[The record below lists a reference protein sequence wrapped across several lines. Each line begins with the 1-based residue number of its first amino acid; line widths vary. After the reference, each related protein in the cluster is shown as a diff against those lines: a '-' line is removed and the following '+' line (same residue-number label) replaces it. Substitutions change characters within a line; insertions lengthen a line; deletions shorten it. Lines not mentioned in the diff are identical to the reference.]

1 MMSMTHWWNLFMWLS
16 NLNLFLLVI
25 SIAFLVAQIF
35 VKQKQTAHLIFAVF
49 CGSVAM
55 VALKTLTGEQIGA
68 YQYLIGMATCA
79 TCNAYWLLS
88 RSLFR
93 STGAISLPH
102 ILMAVAIAI
111 LIMAKQGDLFVSSAL
126 SITPDNLFAQ
136 NLLGDLTGLLS
147 SCIIVL
153 TMWEGFRGYQVANT
167 QQQAQRRFFII
178 TIVAAVASSTILS
191 NIFAGNPALYQ
202 WSISLI
208 TSVVLVN
215 TQLLLYW
222 RFKPVAEPQAMVV
235 ERHSQEQPEKPL
247 NQHSDEPV
255 SVAERQ
261 FAQVIQTLLLVEQR
275 FLQASLKVAD
285 IARELK
291 VPEYRISKTLRTQL
305 NAKNFNYF
313 INRLRIEHACG
324 LLTDPDKQHW
334 SILVVSLE
342 SGFASVGP
350 FTRAFKAITGSTP
363 NQYRQSHP
371 DKLAPNSV
379 RSAVL
384 TCN

>member
-1 MMSMTHWWNLFMWLS
+1 MWIS
-16 NLNLFLLVI
+16 NVNVFLLVI
-25 SIAFLVAQIF
+25 SSAFLIAQIF

-55 VALKTLTGEQIGA
+55 IALKKLTGEQIGA

-93 STGAISLPH
+93 STGAITRPH
-102 ILMAVAIAI
+102 ILMAVAIAV
-111 LIMAKQGDLFVSSAL
+111 LIMAKQGYLFVSSTL

-136 NLLGDLTGLLS
+136 NLLSDLTVLLS

-153 TMWEGFRGYQVANT
+153 TMWEGFRGYQAANT

-178 TIVAAVASSTILS
+178 TIVSAVAISTILS
-191 NIFAGNPALYQ
+191 NIFADNPALYQ
-202 WSISLI
+202 LSISLI
-208 TSVVLVN
+208 TLVVLVN

-222 RFKPVAEPQAMVV
+222 RFKPVTELQSMVV
-235 ERHSQEQPEKPL
+235 ERNLLEKSEKPL
-247 NQHSDEPV
+247 NQHSDQPV

-261 FAQVIQTLLLVEQR
+261 FAQVIQTILLDEQR
-275 FLQASLKVAD
+275 FLQTNLKVAD

-305 NAKNFNYF
+305 NAKNFNDF
-313 INRLRIEHACG
+313 INKLRIKHACR

-350 FTRAFKAITGSTP
+350 FTRAFKAITSATP
-363 NQYRQSHP
+363 NQYRQSHLH
-371 DKLAPNSV
+371 KLAPNNGKW
-379 RSAVL
+379 RTA
-384 TCN
+384 

>member
-1 MMSMTHWWNLFMWLS
+1 MWTS
-16 NLNLFLLVI
+16 NVNLFLLVI
-25 SIAFLVAQIF
+25 SSAFLIAQIF

-55 VALKTLTGEQIGA
+55 IALKKLTGEQIGA

-93 STGAISLPH
+93 STGAITLPH
-102 ILMAVAIAI
+102 VLMAMAIAM
-111 LIMAKQGDLFVSSAL
+111 LIMAKQGYLFVSSAL
-126 SITPDNLFAQ
+126 GITPDNLLAH

-153 TMWEGFRGYQVANT
+153 TMWEGFRGYRAAST

-178 TIVAAVASSTILS
+178 TIVSAVAISTILN
-191 NIFAGNPALYQ
+191 NIFADNPTLHQ
-202 WSISLI
+202 WSISLV
-208 TSVVLVN
+208 TLVVLIN

-222 RFKPVAEPQAMVV
+222 RFKPVVEPQAMVV
-235 ERHSQEQPEKPL
+235 KRHFQQQPEKPV
-247 NQHSDEPV
+247 NQHSDQPV
-255 SVAERQ
+255 SVAEKQ
-261 FAQVIQTLLLVEQR
+261 FAKVIQTLLLDEQR

-291 VPEYRISKTLRTQL
+291 VPEYRISKTLRSQL
-305 NAKNFNYF
+305 DAKNFNDF
-313 INRLRIEHACG
+313 INKLRIEHACG
-324 LLTDPDKQHW
+324 LLSDPGKQHW
-334 SILVVSLE
+334 TILVVSLE

-363 NQYRQSHP
+363 NQYRQSHLN
-371 DKLAPNSV
+371 KLAPNTSKW
-379 RSAVL
+379 RTA
-384 TCN
+384 

>member
-1 MMSMTHWWNLFMWLS
+1 MWPG
-16 NLNLFLLVI
+16 NVNLFLLVI
-25 SIAFLVAQIF
+25 SIAFLIAQIF

-55 VALKTLTGEQIGA
+55 VALKKLTGEQIGA

-102 ILMAVAIAI
+102 IVMAVAIAM
-111 LIMAKQGDLFVSSAL
+111 LIMAKQGYLFVSSAL
-126 SITPDNLFAQ
+126 GITPDNLVAQ

-153 TMWEGFRGYQVANT
+153 TMWEGFRGYQAANT
-167 QQQAQRRFFII
+167 QEQAQRRFFII
-178 TIVAAVASSTILS
+178 TIVSAVAISTLLNSIV
-191 NIFAGNPALYQ
+191 ADNPTLYQ
-202 WSISLI
+202 WSISLV
-208 TSVVLVN
+208 TLAVLVN

-222 RFKPVAEPQAMVV
+222 RFKPKAEIQNMVV
-235 ERHSQEQPEKPL
+235 ESKVQQKPEEPL
-247 NQHSDEPV
+247 HQISDEPV

-261 FAQVIQTLLLVEQR
+261 FAQLIQALLLDEQR
-275 FLQASLKVAD
+275 YLQANLKVAD

-305 NAKNFNYF
+305 NAKNFNDF
-313 INRLRIEHACG
+313 INKLRIEHACG
-324 LLTDPDKQHW
+324 LLTDSSKQHW

-350 FTRAFKAITGSTP
+350 FTRAFKTITGSTP
-363 NQYRQSHP
+363 NQYRQSHLST
-371 DKLAPNSV
+371 LAPNKGNL
-379 RSAVL
+379 RMA
-384 TCN
+384 

>member
-1 MMSMTHWWNLFMWLS
+1 MWLS
-16 NLNLFLLVI
+16 NVNLFLLVI
-25 SIAFLVAQIF
+25 SIAFLIAQIF

-55 VALKTLTGEQIGA
+55 VALKKLTGEQIGA

-93 STGAISLPH
+93 TTGVISLPH
-102 ILMAVAIAI
+102 IIMAVAIAM
-111 LIMAKQGDLFVSSAL
+111 LIMAKQGYLFVSSAL
-126 SITPDNLFAQ
+126 SITPGNLVAQ

-153 TMWEGFRGYQVANT
+153 TMWEGFRGYRAANT
-167 QQQAQRRFFII
+167 QEQAQRRFFIL
-178 TIVAAVASSTILS
+178 TIVSAVAISTILNS
-191 NIFAGNPALYQ
+191 IVADNPALHQ
-202 WSISLI
+202 GSISLV
-208 TSVVLVN
+208 TLVVLIN

-222 RFKPVAEPQAMVV
+222 RFTPETEPQAMVV
-235 ERHSQEQPEKPL
+235 ERKVQEKPL
-247 NQHSDEPV
+247 NQNSDEPV
-255 SVAERQ
+255 SVAEKQ
-261 FAQVIQTLLLVEQR
+261 FAQLIQALLLDEQR
-275 FLQASLKVAD
+275 YLQANLKVAD

-305 NAKNFNYF
+305 NAKNFNDF
-313 INRLRIEHACG
+313 INKLRIEHACG
-324 LLTDPDKQHW
+324 LLTDSSKQHW

-350 FTRAFKAITGSTP
+350 FTRAFKTITGSTP
-363 NQYRQSHP
+363 NQYRQSQLN
-371 DKLAPNSV
+371 KLTPNNSKW
-379 RSAVL
+379 RMA
-384 TCN
+384 

>member
-1 MMSMTHWWNLFMWLS
+1 MWL
-16 NLNLFLLVI
+16 NNVNLFLLVI
-25 SIAFLVAQIF
+25 SIAFLIAQIF

-55 VALKTLTGEQIGA
+55 VALKKLTGEQIGA

-93 STGAISLPH
+93 PGGAISLPH
-102 ILMAVAIAI
+102 IIMAVAIAI
-111 LIMAKQGDLFVSSAL
+111 LIMAKQGYLFVSSAL
-126 SITPDNLFAQ
+126 GISPDNLVAQ

-153 TMWEGFRGYQVANT
+153 TMWEGFRGYKTANT
-167 QQQAQRRFFII
+167 QEQALRRLFII
-178 TIVAAVASSTILS
+178 TIVSAVAISTMLNSIV
-191 NIFAGNPALYQ
+191 ADNPTLHQ
-202 WSISLI
+202 WLISLV
-208 TSVVLVN
+208 TLVVLIN

-222 RFKPVAEPQAMVV
+222 RFKPKTEPQAMVV
-235 ERHSQEQPEKPL
+235 ERKVQEKPL
-247 NQHSDEPV
+247 NQNSDEPV
-255 SVAERQ
+255 SVAEKQ
-261 FAQVIQTLLLVEQR
+261 FAQLIQALLLDEQR
-275 FLQASLKVAD
+275 YLQANLKVAD

-305 NAKNFNYF
+305 NAKNFNDF
-313 INRLRIEHACG
+313 INKLRIEHACG
-324 LLTDPDKQHW
+324 LLTDSSKQHW

-350 FTRAFKAITGSTP
+350 FTRAFKTITGSTP
-363 NQYRQSHP
+363 NQYRQSHLN
-371 DKLAPNSV
+371 KVTPNSSKW
-379 RSAVL
+379 RIA
-384 TCN
+384 

>member
-1 MMSMTHWWNLFMWLS
+1 MWHS

-25 SIAFLVAQIF
+25 SIAFLIAQIF

-55 VALKTLTGEQIGA
+55 VALKKLTGEQIGA

-93 STGAISLPH
+93 PTDAISLPH
-102 ILMAVAIAI
+102 IVMALAIAV
-111 LIMAKQGDLFVSSAL
+111 LIMAKQGYLFVSSTL
-126 SITPDNLFAQ
+126 GITPDNLFAQ
-136 NLLGDLTGLLS
+136 SLLGDLTGMLS

-153 TMWEGFRGYQVANT
+153 TMWEGFRGYQAAT
-167 QQQAQRRFFII
+167 RQQQAQRRFFII
-178 TIVAAVASSTILS
+178 TIISAVAISTIL
-191 NIFAGNPALYQ
+191 NNMFADNPTLHQ

-208 TSVVLVN
+208 TLVVLIN
-215 TQLLLYW
+215 TQLLLHW
-222 RFKPVAEPQAMVV
+222 RFKPEAEQQARALAGSIVQQKP
-235 ERHSQEQPEKPL
+235 ERPRSQI
-247 NQHSDEPV
+247 SDQAV
-255 SVAERQ
+255 SVAEKQ
-261 FAQVIQTLLLVEQR
+261 FAQQIQALLMDEQR

-291 VPEYRISKTLRTQL
+291 VPEYRISKALRTQL
-305 NAKNFNYF
+305 NAKNFNDF
-313 INRLRIEHACG
+313 TNKLRIEHACG
-324 LLTDPDKQHW
+324 LLTDPGKQHW

-350 FTRAFKAITGSTP
+350 FTRAFKTITGSTP
-363 NQYRQSHP
+363 NQYRQSHL
-371 DKLAPNSV
+371 DKLAPDKGNW
-379 RSAVL
+379 RMA
-384 TCN
+384 

>member
-1 MMSMTHWWNLFMWLS
+1 MWLS
-16 NLNLFLLVI
+16 NVNLFLLVV
-25 SIAFLVAQIF
+25 SIAFLIAQIL

-55 VALKTLTGEQIGA
+55 IALKKLTGEQIGA

-93 STGAISLPH
+93 PTGAISLPH
-102 ILMAVAIAI
+102 IIMAVAIAM
-111 LIMAKQGDLFVSSAL
+111 LIMAKQGYLFVSSAL
-126 SITPDNLFAQ
+126 GITPDNLVAQ

-153 TMWEGFRGYQVANT
+153 TMWEGFRGYQTANT
-167 QQQAQRRFFII
+167 QEQTQRRFFII
-178 TIVAAVASSTILS
+178 TIVSAVAISTILNS
-191 NIFAGNPALYQ
+191 IVADNPVLHQ
-202 WSISLI
+202 WSISLV
-208 TSVVLVN
+208 TLVVLMN

-222 RFKPVAEPQAMVV
+222 RFKPETKTQSLLVDCNVQQQP
-235 ERHSQEQPEKPL
+235 EQPL
-247 NQHSDEPV
+247 HQQSDETV

-261 FAQVIQTLLLVEQR
+261 FAQLIQTLLLDEQR

-305 NAKNFNYF
+305 NAKNFNDF
-313 INRLRIEHACG
+313 INKLRIEHACG
-324 LLTDPDKQHW
+324 LLADPGKQHW
-334 SILVVSLE
+334 SVLVVSLE

-350 FTRAFKAITGSTP
+350 FTRSFKAITGSTP
-363 NQYRQSHP
+363 HQYRQSQLN
-371 DKLAPNSV
+371 KLTPNNSKW
-379 RSAVL
+379 RMA
-384 TCN
+384 